1 MISSV
6 FRRYLTTTRMV
17 SQQTTDKVQ
26 QLIKTKPVFIASKVC
41 TSDGQE
47 TPPIDR

>member
-6 FRRYLTTTRMV
+6 FRRYITTTRMV
-17 SQQTTDKVQ
+17 SQHTTDKVQ

-41 TSDGQE
+41 ISDKQK
-47 TPPIDR
+47 TPSIDR

>member
-1 MISSV
+1 MFSSV
-6 FRRYLTTTRMV
+6 FRRYITTTRMV

-26 QLIKTKPVFIASKVC
+26 KLIKTKPVFIASKVC
-41 TSDGQE
+41 ISDEQK